1 MWSAILALGGVVLR
15 FFLGRWLKQ
24 PDIQVVEKENEE
36 LKQDNKVL
44 VEQRDNTVNTVDDAL
59 KWMHGHQGDSN
70 KS

>member
-1 MWSAILALGGVVLR
+1 MWSAILALGGVVTRL
-15 FFLGRWLKQ
+15 FLGRWLKQ

-44 VEQRDNTVNTVDDAL
+44 VEQRNSTVHTVDDAL